1 MSRPASSS
9 CSSLQS
15 GAVLGF
21 RFLVVTRKMGAGKDG
36 MALSFVE
43 LPELMHHLSCSSSSP
58 SRLLLCF
65 ALLSCAQLMPTCS
78 RPAVCQPISR
88 AGYCVQQIMDLQCQ
102 GQMPRLAC
110 CYSLLHAII
119 RSRAHRV
126 ICAAVHR
133 PMRATRLYVC
143 LTISAPATHPP
154 CT

>member
-43 LPELMHHLSCSSSSP
+43 LPELMHHLSCSSSSLP
-58 SRLLLCF
+58 PPALLCCLVRKSCQRAV
-65 ALLSCAQLMPTCS
+65 ALLSAS
-78 RPAVCQPISR
+78 PISR

-126 ICAAVHR
+126 ICAGVHR
-133 PMRATRLYVC
+133 PMRATRLYMYA
-143 LTISAPATHPP
+143 SQ
-154 CT
+154 

>member
-43 LPELMHHLSCSSSSP
+43 LPELMHHLSCSSC
-58 SRLLLCF
+58 SRLLLCCLVRKYCQRAA
-65 ALLSCAQLMPTCS
+65 ALLSANPSHVRTIACSRSWTCS
-78 RPAVCQPISR
+78 VSR
-88 AGYCVQQIMDLQCQ
+88 AYPSRVLLLLARCDHL
-102 GQMPRLAC
+102 LAC
-110 CYSLLHAII
+110 LS
-119 RSRAHRV
+119 V
-126 ICAAVHR
+126 ICAGVHQ
-133 PMRATRLYVC
+133 PIRAGRLFVC
-143 LTISAPATHPP
+143 LVISAPAKHPP